1 MADATPVP
9 PEARPFDRCA
19 GHLALDFAN
28 AVSDRHT
35 DAPIDRLPTYASL
48 ISFARQCELAPA
60 TQLRRLE
67 RRAAG
72 EPEAARA
79 ARDEAA
85 ALREALYRLF
95 AAIAARRAID
105 PADLAVL
112 NAMRAR
118 TRLGRDL
125 EWEWADGPD
134 ALDAVLGPIVSS
146 AVDLL
151 RSPERERIRIC
162 AADDCVWLF
171 LDTSK
176 NRSRRWCDMKQCG
189 NRAKARRF
197 QRRGRATPR

>member
-1 MADATPVP
+1 MADARPVP

-35 DAPIDRLPTYASL
+35 DAAIDRLPTYGCL
-48 ISFARQCELAPA
+48 ISFARQCELASPA
-60 TQLRRLE
+60 RLRRLE
-67 RRAAG
+67 RCAAG
-72 EPEAARA
+72 ELEAARA
-79 ARDEAA
+79 VRDQAA
-85 ALREALYRLF
+85 ALREALYRMF
-95 AAIAARRAID
+95 AAVAGRRAVD
-105 PADLAVL
+105 ATDLAVL
-112 NAMRAR
+112 NRMLAR
-118 TRLGRDL
+118 TQLGGDL

-134 ALDAVLGPIVSS
+134 ALDAMLGPIVRA

-151 RSPERERIRIC
+151 RAPERERIRIC

-176 NRSRRWCDMKQCG
+176 NHSRRWCDMKRCG

-197 QRRGRATPR
+197 YRRGAPTPR

>member
-28 AVSDRHT
+28 AVSDRQT
-35 DAPIDRLPTYASL
+35 DAPIDRLPTYACL
-48 ISFARQCELAPA
+48 LSFARQCQLASA
-60 TQLRRLE
+60 AQLRRLE

-72 EPEAARA
+72 DPEAARA
-79 ARDEAA
+79 VRDEAA
-85 ALREALYRLF
+85 ALRDALYRLF
-95 AAIAARRAID
+95 AASAAGRAVD

-112 NAMRAR
+112 DSMRVR

-125 EWEWADGPD
+125 EWEWSDGPD
-134 ALDAVLGPIVSS
+134 ALDAVLGPIVRS

-151 RSPERERIRIC
+151 RSPERARIRVC

-176 NRSRRWCDMKQCG
+176 NHSRRWCDMKQCG

-197 QRRGRATPR
+197 QRRGGASPR

>member
-1 MADATPVP
+1 MADAIPVP

-28 AVSDRHT
+28 AVSERHT
-35 DAPIDRLPTYASL
+35 EAPIDRLPTYACL
-48 ISFARQCELAPA
+48 LSFARQCDLTPPA
-60 TQLRRLE
+60 QLRRLE

-72 EPEAARA
+72 DPEAAIA

-95 AAIAARRAID
+95 AAIAAGRAVD

-112 NAMRAR
+112 NATRVR

-134 ALDAVLGPIVSS
+134 ALDSVLCPIVRS
-146 AVDLL
+146 AIDLL
-151 RSPERERIRIC
+151 RSPQRERIRVC

-176 NRSRRWCDMKQCG
+176 NHSRRWCDMKQCG

-197 QRRGRATPR
+197 QRRATPR